1 MSPCDRANS
10 SVKADQPTFWPA
22 PTSSSR
28 RLDGERP
35 SKRSGPL
42 AGSTLYTSIQAMDE
56 AGIPYCILHRY
67 ETFPEEIP
75 SDVDCVVPSEFIST
89 ILPQALAQHG
99 LHIVQDVHHGH
110 EPDGH
115 LYVLVHDLCRTDTLL
130 KLDVISH
137 WAYNG
142 RLFYSADQLL
152 KSRRKYKQFWV
163 LTPNLEFI
171 CYLLKKVTRASLD
184 AGQQRYLTE
193 LYRRDPSGCRQEVER
208 WWGRDSAR
216 CLVHAAETGEWSLVK
231 RRLPS
236 VRSELLRLG
245 VLRHPIGVF
254 SFWLGEIKRRLL
266 RWFYPTGL
274 VVAILGPDGA
284 GKSTVIREV
293 RTALGPAF
301 FWTRISHFPPRP
313 VRLFQGRPVT
323 DPHRLPPW
331 PLPIAVLKIMY
342 WLVAITLYYSL
353 RLRPQLVRA
362 TLVLYDRYLPDIL
375 VDPLRYRYGGPLWL
389 ARLVWLLAP
398 QPETVVILL
407 DVRTETIRMRKREA
421 PFEEIVRQRNAY
433 RALMKDLAN
442 GVILDASRPI
452 ETVAADVT
460 RAVLEHLAARTAK
473 RLNLDLRR

>member
-1 MSPCDRANS
+1 MSPCDPANS
-10 SVKADQPTFWPA
+10 SVKTEQPTFW
-22 PTSSSR
+22 
-28 RLDGERP
+28 P
-35 SKRSGPL
+35 SKRSGPH

-56 AGIPYCILHRY
+56 AGIPYCVLHQY

-75 SDVDCVVPSEFIST
+75 SDVDCVVPREFIST

-115 LYVLVHDLCRTDTLL
+115 LYVLVHDLCCMDTAL

-152 KSRRKYKQFWV
+152 KSRRKYKRFWV
-163 LTPNLEFI
+163 LTPKLEFI

-216 CLVHAAETGEWSLVK
+216 CLVNAAETGEWSLVK
-231 RRLPS
+231 RRLSS

-245 VLRHPIGVF
+245 VLRDPIGVF
-254 SFWLGEIKRRLL
+254 SFRLGEIKRWLL
-266 RWFYPTGL
+266 RWFYPAGL
-274 VVAILGPDGA
+274 VVAILGPDGV
-284 GKSTVIREV
+284 GKSTVVREV
-293 RTALGPAF
+293 RATSEPAF
-301 FWTRISHFPPRP
+301 FFTRVVHFPPRLA
-313 VRLFQGRPVT
+313 RLFQGERVSE
-323 DPHRLPPW
+323 PHRLAAW
-331 PLPIAVLKIMY
+331 PLPISAFKIMY
-342 WLVAITLYYSL
+342 WVVSITLDYFL
-353 RLRPQLVRA
+353 HLRPQMVRA
-362 TLVLYDRYLPDIL
+362 TLVLYDSYLLDIL

-389 ARLVWLLAP
+389 ARLVWRLSP

-407 DVRTETIRMRKREA
+407 DAPIETIGMRKREL
-421 PFEEIVRQRNAY
+421 PFEEMARQRKAY

-442 GVILDASRPI
+442 AVVVDASRPTK
-452 ETVAADVT
+452 TVAADVT
-460 RAVLEHLAARTAK
+460 RAILAHLAARTAK
-473 RLNLDLRR
+473 RLNLELRR